1 MPCIVEFQD
10 GVRIRVR
17 LHPQASKDSV
27 GEVVDGHLRIRLTA
41 PPVEDRA
48 NEALRAFLAKRLRIA
63 KGAVRLI
70 RGGHSRNKTLEVL
83 GVNADVA
90 RSKLIGADARTGI

>member
-17 LHPQASKDSV
+17 LQPQASKDAI

-41 PPVEDRA
+41 PPIEDRA

-70 RGGHSRNKTLEVL
+70 HGGHSRNKTLEL
-83 GVNADVA
+83 FGVNADMA
-90 RSKLIGADARTGI
+90 RSKLIGVAERTRT